1 LALTGKRILL
11 IDLDSQGSPTTHFG
25 IDKRSLERIMYEVQS
40 GRASLSDVVMA
51 TETQGLDIA
60 PTNNLLGRAEFEVFN
75 QVDRD
80 SVLKSKM
87 A

>member
-1 LALTGKRILL
+1 
-11 IDLDSQGSPTTHFG
+11 
-25 IDKRSLERIMYEVQS
+25 MYEVQS